1 MMESLTDDLIYA
13 ATDLIQ
19 EIEEMG
25 GMTKAIESGWAKL
38 KIEEAATKKQSR
50 IDSVQETIVG
60 VNKFRLDQEEDVDV
74 LQIDNTAVR
83 KAQTTK
89 LARLKETRNSE
100 DVNRALTR
108 LSDAASSASGTS
120 ENLLQLSIEAARVR
134 CTVGEISYALESVWG
149 RHIPETTVVQG
160 AYAST
165 FSETDEYEAVRSEV
179 EMFAKKQGRRPR
191 LLVAKMG
198 QDGHD
203 RGAKVIASGFSDLGF
218 DIDVGALFSTPDEVA
233 QQAIDSDVHVVG
245 VSSQAAG
252 HRTLIPALVKELK
265 DREAGHI
272 LVICGGVIPK
282 QDYSALENAGC
293 AAIYGPGSR
302 ITDAARDIIKKI
314 QSKVENF

>member
-108 LSDAASSASGTS
+108 LSDAASSASGKPRQCTP
-120 ENLLQLSIEAARVR
+120 AAAMRGRV
-134 CTVGEISYALESVWG
+134 
-149 RHIPETTVVQG
+149 
-160 AYAST
+160 
-165 FSETDEYEAVRSEV
+165 
-179 EMFAKKQGRRPR
+179 
-191 LLVAKMG
+191 
-198 QDGHD
+198 
-203 RGAKVIASGFSDLGF
+203 
-218 DIDVGALFSTPDEVA
+218 
-233 QQAIDSDVHVVG
+233 
-245 VSSQAAG
+245 
-252 HRTLIPALVKELK
+252 
-265 DREAGHI
+265 
-272 LVICGGVIPK
+272 
-282 QDYSALENAGC
+282 
-293 AAIYGPGSR
+293 
-302 ITDAARDIIKKI
+302 
-314 QSKVENF
+314 